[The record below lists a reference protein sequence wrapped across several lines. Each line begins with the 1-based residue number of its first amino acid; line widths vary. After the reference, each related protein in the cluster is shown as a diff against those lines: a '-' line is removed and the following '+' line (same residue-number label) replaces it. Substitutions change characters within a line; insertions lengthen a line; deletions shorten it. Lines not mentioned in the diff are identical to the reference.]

1 MLQPLGATNL
11 VSLQFLEETYRE
23 CEWGE
28 CARVATLESKAQVK
42 ASKRTCR
49 ISSTDGDGASSSRV
63 AVAPGTL
70 DPRTASSPS
79 SEIDK
84 LFGSILSSIDA
95 HDWETAREN
104 VLQLQKCLK
113 VTSGRE
119 GRERGGWQYAADFV
133 LDSVLFADLLRNLQ
147 SDTDVLS
154 KAVRLSLGWFAE

>member
-1 MLQPLGATNL
+1 MFQPLGAGNV

-23 CEWGE
+23 CDWDE
-28 CARVATLESKAQVK
+28 CAHVATLESKAQVK

-49 ISSTDGDGASSSRV
+49 ISSTDGDGASSSRIV
-63 AVAPGTL
+63 VAPGTL

-79 SEIDK
+79 EIDK
-84 LFGSILSSIDA
+84 LFASILSSIDA

-113 VTSGRE
+113 VTSGRQ

-147 SDTDVLS
+147 SDTDVMS
-154 KAVRLSLGWFAE
+154 KAVRL